1 MNVLFTAGTQFPFA
15 RMARAVERVA
25 ERRPEWRLVFQAGPG
40 ASGSA
45 LPVCSSAH
53 AAVKAAPMFPQ
64 EEFEAL
70 FQQADLVV
78 THAGMGNLLL
88 CLERA
93 KPFFMLPRLASLKEH
108 RNDHQRDTAEAIS
121 ARYGVPAFYEVAPLV
136 EAILGVRKEA
146 LPAFELRD
154 AIERERS
161 AFAKRLNSLVES
173 L

>member
-15 RMARAVERVA
+15 RMARVVERVA
-25 ERRPEWRLVFQAGPG
+25 ERCPEWRLVFQAGPG
-40 ASGSA
+40 ASDSA
-45 LPVCSSAH
+45 LPGCTTAH
-53 AAVKAAPMFPQ
+53 ANLNVAPMFPQ

-70 FQQADLVV
+70 FQQAELVV

-93 KPFFMLPRLASLKEH
+93 KPFFMLPRLASLREH

-121 ARYGVPAFYEVAPLV
+121 ERYGVPVFFELEPLV
-136 EAILGVRKEA
+136 EAIICVPKEA
-146 LPAFELRD
+146 PPALVLRE
-154 AIERERS
+154 AIERERR

>member
-1 MNVLFTAGTQFPFA
+1 MNVLFTAGTQFPFP
-15 RMARAVERVA
+15 RMARVVERVA
-25 ERRPEWRLVFQAGPG
+25 ERRPEWRLVFQSGPG

-45 LPVCSSAH
+45 LPSCSSAH
-53 AAVKAAPMFPQ
+53 AAVQAAPMFPQ
-64 EEFEAL
+64 EEFESL
-70 FQQADLVV
+70 FQEAELVV

-93 KPFFMLPRLASLKEH
+93 KPFFMFPRLASLKEH
-108 RNDHQRDTAEAIS
+108 RNDHQRDTAEAIT

-136 EAILGVRKEA
+136 EAVLSARNETPPA
-146 LPAFELRD
+146 LEVSD
-154 AIERERS
+154 AIQRERS